1 MGGMSDLA
9 MEMEE
14 EMYENCALDQIA
26 VEYQEALHY
35 IEEFKAIVKNEDDY
49 VDLLLAEEKI
59 IEYQEV
65 YVNYEHNSTD
75 ELKTKVESLETIII
89 DISKKLMEQATTIP
103 LSNKKM
109 INIKEFEEVYSIAEE
124 AQRKF
129 RKRMNDPLPFIQ
141 IVERGSVLYDRKEVE
156 KWFENYKN

>member
-1 MGGMSDLA
+1 MSMSDCA
-9 MEMEE
+9 IEQEE
-14 EMYENCALDQIA
+14 QMYDDYALDRA
-26 VEYQEALHY
+26 GEEYLEALYH

-49 VDLLLAEEKI
+49 ADLLLAEEKI

-65 YVNYEHNSTD
+65 YVKYENNSTD
-75 ELKTKVESLETIII
+75 ELKTKVESLENIII
-89 DISKKLMEQATTIP
+89 DISKKLMEQAATIP

>member
-14 EMYENCALDQIA
+14 QMYEDYALVQMG

-49 VDLLLAEEKI
+49 VDLLFAEEKI

-89 DISKKLMEQATTIP
+89 DISKKLMEQSLIIP
-103 LSNKKM
+103 ISEKKM
-109 INIKEFEEVYSIAEE
+109 ISVKDFEELYSIGEE
-124 AQRKF
+124 AQRKL
-129 RKRMNDPLPFIQ
+129 RKRIKDPLPFVQ
-141 IVERGSVLYDRKEVE
+141 IIERGNVLYDCIDIG
-156 KWFENYKN
+156 KWLENYKN

>member
-14 EMYENCALDQIA
+14 QMYEDYALVQMG

-49 VDLLLAEEKI
+49 VDLLFAEEKI

-89 DISKKLMEQATTIP
+89 DISKKLMEQSLIIP
-103 LSNKKM
+103 ISEKKM
-109 INIKEFEEVYSIAEE
+109 ISVKDFEELYSIGEE
-124 AQRKF
+124 AQRKL
-129 RKRMNDPLPFIQ
+129 RKRMRDPLPFVQ
-141 IVERGSVLYDRKEVE
+141 IVERGSVLYDCIEIG
-156 KWFENYKN
+156 KWLENYKK